1 MTNELQ
7 PFAEGVRGL
16 PDPTDLRKALRA
28 AVDRAYLASITAR
41 GEVTRPEDTFDVQRS
56 LAAVRD
62 LFADYARV
70 FSDMRK
76 LIGQLQEEQ
85 LIEAVGEQAGVPN
98 QPLTVPDPEG
108 DVRLGIDLE
117 RVHSIDPEQLIAVVS
132 THVTESSLALAS
144 LLPAVREQVRAE
156 IASGIRLFLTLG
168 KYEAQ
173 VTKVRSY
180 AADLA
185 REGSDDL
192 ASVVS
197 GTIRTFTTYK
207 GIKFERKKEPTRG

>member
-28 AVDRAYLASITAR
+28 AVDRAYLASVTAR

-62 LFADYARV
+62 LFTDYARV

-85 LIEAVGEQAGVPN
+85 LIDAVGEQAGVPN

-108 DVRLGIDLE
+108 DVRLGLQLDK
-117 RVHSIDPEQLIAVVS
+117 VYSFDTEQLITVVS
-132 THVTESSLALAS
+132 THITESSLALAS

-156 IASGIRLFLTLG
+156 IANGIRLFLSLG
-168 KYEAQ
+168 KFDGQ
-173 VTKVRSY
+173 VSKVRSY

-185 REGSDDL
+185 REGCDDL

-197 GTIRTFTTYK
+197 GTIRDFTTYK
-207 GIKFERKKEPTRG
+207 GLKFERKEPTHG

>member
-28 AVDRAYLASITAR
+28 AVDRAYLASVTAR

-56 LAAVRD
+56 LAAVRE
-62 LFADYARV
+62 LFTDYARV

-85 LIEAVGEQAGVPN
+85 LIDAVGEQAGVPN
-98 QPLTVPDPEG
+98 QPITVPDPEG
-108 DVRLGIDLE
+108 DVRLGLQLDK
-117 RVHSIDPEQLIAVVS
+117 VYSFDTEQLITVVATQIGGQAES
-132 THVTESSLALAS
+132 TAARDAGLAMSA
-144 LLPAVREQVRAE
+144 
-156 IASGIRLFLTLG
+156 IRTFLSLG
-168 KYEAQ
+168 KFEPQ
-173 VTKVRSY
+173 VTKVKGY
-180 AADLA
+180 AAELA
-185 REGSDDL
+185 RDGHDDL

-197 GTIRTFTTYK
+197 GTIRDFTTYK
-207 GIKFERKKEPTRG
+207 GIKFERKEPTHG

>member
-108 DVRLGIDLE
+108 DVRLGIDLA

-132 THVTESSLALAS
+132 TLMAELCTLEIAPHALRD
-144 LLPAVREQVRAE
+144 AVRNAVAD
-156 IASGIRLFLTLG
+156 GIRAFLNLG

-173 VTKVRSY
+173 VTKVKAY
-180 AADLA
+180 AAELA
-185 REGSDDL
+185 REGHDDL

-207 GIKFERKKEPTRG
+207 GIKFERKEPTRG